1 MGLELWGYLV
11 TFGKRVQ
18 FFPEALQDLFD
29 LTVGSTTFLLNNI
42 CLGEVENFTNS
53 HGQCTRSSIPIIS
66 RDSPFQA
73 AADLIK
79 SGRFS
84 ELAMIASAASYYIQ

>member
-1 MGLELWGYLV
+1 MASV
-11 TFGKRVQ
+11 PDHPPFG
-18 FFPEALQDLFD
+18 
-29 LTVGSTTFLLNNI
+29 
-42 CLGEVENFTNS
+42 TNV
-53 HGQCTRSSIPIIS
+53 IS
-66 RDSPFQA
+66 RDSPLQA